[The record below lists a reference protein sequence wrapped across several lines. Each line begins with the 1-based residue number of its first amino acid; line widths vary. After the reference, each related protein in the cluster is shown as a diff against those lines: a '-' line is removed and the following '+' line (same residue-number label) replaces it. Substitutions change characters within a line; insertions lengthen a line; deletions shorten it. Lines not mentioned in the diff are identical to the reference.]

1 MIADPRLSK
10 LIGAAEGASA
20 RIDQWQEAQAWI
32 LDKLVSQV
40 KLYI

>member
-20 RIDQWQEAQAWI
+20 RIDQWQEAQNWI
-32 LDKLVSQV
+32 LDKIA
-40 KLYI
+40 K